1 MGEVYIHRIIDKEI
15 QRYLKVV
22 GAILIVGPKWCG
34 KTTTAEQHAKS
45 VLKLDDIDKREEYLM
60 LADIKPS
67 ELLNGEKPRL
77 IDEWQI
83 APILWDGVRNSVD
96 SLKEK
101 GLYLLTGSTSV
112 DESEIIHSGTGRIH
126 RMKMYP
132 MSLYESG
139 DSNGKISIM
148 ELFDN
153 PNKDI
158 NGIKSNLNFD
168 DLLFAICRG
177 GWPESLSLKSKE
189 DQLLIPKMYVDSI
202 CESDV
207 SKVDGVKRDPE
218 KVRHLLKSYARN
230 ISTEAKDTTLMADI
244 SEQFGDISR
253 GTFYSY
259 VDALKRIYVIENVQ
273 AWSPNIRSAKTM
285 RSTTKKEF
293 IDPSIAISALNLTPQ
308 KLLTEIKT
316 LGFIFETLC
325 IRDLKIYTSAYG
337 GKIHYFRKNDKL
349 EVDCVLILDDGRY
362 ALIEFKLGAKNI
374 DEGAKHLI
382 DVNELIKK
390 ERKKGNTKINN
401 PEFLAVITGGEKAY
415 TREDG
420 VKIIPIACLKN

>member
-45 VLKLDDIDKREEYLM
+45 VLKLDDIDKKEEYLM

-177 GWPESLSLKSKE
+177 GWPESLSLESKE